1 MDFLS
6 PLRYPGGKA
15 KLSQYMGLVIDA
27 NRLGDADF
35 IEPFAGGA
43 SVGLY
48 LLANAYIRKLYLN
61 DIDISIYAF
70 WHSILNHPDNFCR
83 RIEKISVDVK
93 NWREQKEIQK
103 NRYEASLFD
112 LGFSTFFLNRTNRS
126 GIMNGGVIGSLKQD
140 GPWKIDS
147 RFNKAELIRRI
158 ERIAT
163 FSGRISIQNLDAC
176 DFIDEIKPI
185 LSKKS
190 LVYLDPPYFEKG
202 PSLYRKYFDQDDH
215 VSMADYLRGLEHL
228 KWVISYDN
236 HNLLNK
242 LYKSYRRVEFV
253 LNYSAADS
261 PSGSEVIIFAKSMA
275 VPDKVQIGIN
285 GGVPV

>member
-1 MDFLS
+1 MEFFS

-15 KLSQYMGLVIDA
+15 KLSKYMGLVVET

-70 WHSILNHPDNFCR
+70 WNSILKHPEEFCR
-83 RIEKISVDVK
+83 KIDKVTVDLG

-103 NRYEASLFD
+103 NRYDSNLLD

-158 ERIAT
+158 ERIGDFAD
-163 FSGRISIQNLDAC
+163 RILVRNLDAC
-176 DFIDEIKPI
+176 EFLNEIKPV

-215 VSMADYLRGLEHL
+215 VNMAEYLRGSDDL

-236 HNLLNK
+236 HDVLRR
-242 LYKSYRRVEFV
+242 LYKAYERFEFT
-253 LNYSAADS
+253 LNYSAAGNQ
-261 PSGSEVIIFAKSMA
+261 SGREVIFFSKNMA
-275 VPDKVQIGIN
+275 IPDIAEVGTS
-285 GGVPV
+285 GALAY

>member
-1 MDFLS
+1 MEFFS

-15 KLSQYMGLVIDA
+15 KLSKYMGLVLDT

-35 IEPFAGGA
+35 VEPFAGGA
-43 SVGLY
+43 SIGLY
-48 LLANAYIRKLYLN
+48 LLANAYARKLYLN

-70 WHSILNHPDNFCR
+70 WHSILNHPEDFCR
-83 RIEKISVDVK
+83 KIEKIPVDLK
-93 NWREQKEIQK
+93 NWREQKEIQR
-103 NRYEASLFD
+103 NRYESNLFD

-147 RFNKAELIRRI
+147 RFNKVELIRRI
-158 ERIAT
+158 ERIAD
-163 FSGRISIQNLDAC
+163 FAGRISVHNRDAC
-176 DFIDEIKPI
+176 DFVKEIKPV

-190 LVYLDPPYFEKG
+190 LVYLDPPYLEKG

-215 VSMADYLRGLEHL
+215 ANMAEFLKESEDL

-236 HNLLNK
+236 HSILQK
-242 LYKSYRRVEFV
+242 LYKTYERVEFT
-253 LNYSAADS
+253 LSYSAA
-261 PSGSEVIIFAKSMA
+261 GNQFGGEVIYFAKSMA
-275 VPDKVQIGIN
+275 VPNISEIGVN
-285 GGVPV
+285 GELMI